1 MINIRKEHSS
11 FNSRAS
17 PSYSIFASCICF
29 NTPTTIGR
37 PTFNLKTSRQ
47 IIAIIL
53 HLVYWKHFPQMI
65 FDLCHIFCSL
75 NAAQD
80 FPQKPFTVCNKRMSL
95 TAGVTFNLLR
105 RFQLLHANWCF
116 LLFKEYRQFERDTR
130 SQMQIYASTKLSY
143 ARSVETHFWFHK
155 RMLWLALQFFFPGCS
170 RKYWCKSGH
179 YKLQMWGVGESPD
192 PFQITSQQEVGM
204 SWWVG
209 QWSTVFLECFLVK
222 LFEQGILK
230 CLWQEK

>member
-1 MINIRKEHSS
+1 MQYLCLMHFFQHSHHHQEAHLQ
-11 FNSRAS
+11 FENVQTDNSN
-17 PSYSIFASCICF
+17 YFASSI
-29 NTPTTIGR
+29 
-37 PTFNLKTSRQ
+37 LKTFRSDN
-47 IIAIIL
+47 IW
-53 HLVYWKHFPQMI
+53 LVPY
-65 FDLCHIFCSL
+65 LLCSL

-105 RFQLLHANWCF
+105 RLQVLHANRCF

-155 RMLWLALQFFFPGCS
+155 RMRWLALQFFFPGCS
-170 RKYWCKSGH
+170 SKYWCKSGH
-179 YKLQMWGVGESPD
+179 YKLQMWGVGESPG

-209 QWSTVFLECFLVK
+209 QWSTVLLECFLVK